1 MNAIEH
7 GGGGD
12 ADVPIHVHVAATDT
26 LLRVRVADMGLGGAV
41 PLGSAEIPDIE
52 AKLSGEQKPRG
63 WGLFL
68 IEAMVDEVAVEQT
81 DHGQAVVLTL
91 NLEGDT

>member
-7 GGGGD
+7 GSGGD
-12 ADVPIHVHVAATDT
+12 ADVPIHVRAAASETR
-26 LLRVRVADMGLGGAV
+26 LVVRVADMGLGGDV

-52 AKLSGEQKPRG
+52 AKLAGEQKPRG

-91 NLEGDT
+91 HLEGGA